1 MVQLMQYPPTGSIIA
16 RGVGIAKKLW
26 VGSDAHPV
34 GLTTTGNIVPNVT
47 VTRNLGT
54 QNEQWLNV
62 FS

>member
-1 MVQLMQYPPTGSIIA
+1 MPNLA
-16 RGVGIAKKLW
+16 
-26 VGSDAHPV
+26 

-62 FS
+62 FSQNFIGNLTGNVTGPISGRSCPNR